1 MVPIIFCTRTR
12 TWDWHTVHHVFSDNA
27 YQLPDDM
34 RGDIFVDIGAHVGGA
49 SIRAAWAGADRVI
62 AYEPSSASFYCL
74 AENISCNLFEN
85 KIQAYNKAVGP
96 KGKATLI
103 VDTCNTGQST
113 CLPERNDFGG
123 VDMEEV
129 DMVPLSE
136 VLESVENCYLKMDC
150 EGGEVKIIP
159 EIINGLYKKIHTIV
173 MEFHF
178 KNSMFE
184 QIGELLKYY
193 DAKQLSEW
201 EYKFIRK

>member
-1 MVPIIFCTRTR
+1 MKGET
-12 TWDWHTVHHVFSDNA
+12 
-27 YQLPDDM
+27 
-34 RGDIFVDIGAHVGGA
+34 FVDIGAHIGSA

-62 AYEPSSASFYCL
+62 AYEPSSKSYYCL
-74 AENISCNLFEN
+74 TENVVANLFEN
-85 KIQAYNKAVGP
+85 KITIFNKAVGP

-103 VDTCNTGQST
+103 IDTCNTGAST

-123 VDMEEV
+123 VDLEEV
-129 DMVPLSE
+129 DMIPLSE
-136 VLESVENCYLKMDC
+136 VLEGIDNCYLKMDC

-159 EIINGLYKKIHTIV
+159 EIIDGLYKKIHTIV

-178 KNSMFE
+178 KDSMFG